1 MKTMFLKKTNHR
13 HTRTSY
19 CLLSVLCLLSAQ
31 AFAAESLS
39 VPSVG
44 VKKIGEAMINAKS
57 GDTIWVDNGV
67 YHELVFVK
75 AGVTLIARNTF
86 KAVIDGKGK
95 GTVVTLSANT
105 GISGFEI
112 RNGTIGVFSREAG
125 NTITNCRIVKNWGTG
140 IMAVRHLPK
149 IEDNI
154 IAFNRASG
162 IQCWDVRSTN
172 ASINHNTVAFNQNHG
187 IALGGSCDVVIE
199 NNMIT
204 FNERLGIKHSAQ
216 SVRTQLVK
224 NNLFGNLQLTKNTP
238 AENFSFDPKFGS
250 PRVNLDFKVAADQP
264 CCMYGSDNKILG
276 SRIAGEPKST
286 SSLDNLR

>member
-1 MKTMFLKKTNHR
+1 MMKKANSSRNRLFSLI
-13 HTRTSY
+13 
-19 CLLSVLCLLSAQ
+19 LSVLILTAGATLANET
-31 AFAAESLS
+31 FS

-57 GDTIWVDNGV
+57 GDTVMVDNGV

-75 AGVTLIARNTF
+75 AGVALIARNNF

-95 GTVVTLSANT
+95 GTVVTLSANSS
-105 GISGFEI
+105 ISGFEI

-125 NTITNCRIVKNWGTG
+125 NSIVNCRIVKNWGTG
-140 IMAVRHLPK
+140 IIAVRHLPK

-154 IAFNRASG
+154 IAFNKFSG

-172 ASINHNTVAFNQNHG
+172 ASINHNTIAFNQNNG

-204 FNERLGIKHSAQ
+204 FNERMGIKHSAQ
-216 SVRTQLVK
+216 SVRTQLIK
-224 NNLFGNLQLTKNTP
+224 NNLYGNLQLVKNTP
-238 AENFSFDPKFGS
+238 AENFSFDPKFSS
-250 PRVNLDFKVAADQP
+250 PRVDLNFKMENDMP
-264 CCMYGSDNKILG
+264 CCMYGSDNKIIG
-276 SRIAGEPKST
+276 SRIVGEPKG
-286 SSLDNLR
+286 SSSVDSFK